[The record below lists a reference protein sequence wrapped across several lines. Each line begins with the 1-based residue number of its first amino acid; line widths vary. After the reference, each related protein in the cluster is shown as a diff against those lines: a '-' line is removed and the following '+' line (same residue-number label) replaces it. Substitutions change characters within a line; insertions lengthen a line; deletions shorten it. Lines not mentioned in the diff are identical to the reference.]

1 MEKSQDTLS
10 IYSASAGSGK
20 TYTIAYEYISMMLT
34 ASMEQNKS
42 YRNILAV
49 TFTNKACD
57 EMKSRIVL
65 NLFLIS
71 NREKYSGKS
80 RKSIDEIIGKIK
92 GKTGLGE
99 SEIISRSRVFFSLIL
114 HDYSFFSIFT
124 IDSFFQKI
132 VRNLTYELGMQ
143 QNFELELDTN
153 LVISQLVDDLML
165 ESETDED
172 LRESIDA
179 LIDKNIDS
187 DKKWSPKEL
196 IRNFVTQAIL
206 SDYKAG
212 DTSSDEYVQYVD
224 DIINSYS
231 FAVKQCMVA
240 IGNEISNQGL
250 EEKDFTGGYANY
262 YNYKLFAN
270 GNPNS
275 SKYKQLIFDRFDIA
289 KFKDEKWFNKKSSY
303 SPDNFIQIIDK
314 FKNDYDDEAS
324 KKFYTAFVIR
334 KNIDLVRLLDKA
346 LGILHK
352 NLERDAIFLLSD
364 VPSMLSQIIEGA
376 EDKNGSISVMPFVFE
391 KVGTAYNNF
400 LIDEFQ
406 DTSQKQWNI
415 FYTMLSEALSQSNRS
430 IIVGDIKQSIYS
442 WRGGDWRILSNL
454 ASGNILKDYTKKEQG
469 LDTNFRSVENI
480 VNFNNDFFKSEYL
493 ADENNPD
500 SKPNVFGSANKSLY
514 DDVHQNVSKKGNSEV
529 KVRFY
534 NEDNEDEK
542 INEEKIF
549 KDMLSEIE
557 RLQLTYKV
565 QPGQITILTR
575 KKSEASFIANS
586 FYAIPEN
593 ERKQGVCY
601 DVVSNEAL
609 YIASNPAVRL
619 IIAYMRY
626 LLNRNDLL
634 SLTEASYLYYLERNK
649 TTEVVEFN
657 RTNLLETLEN
667 DINTKGFDLTAKQ
680 AFEIV
685 DIIICRLHLN
695 DNVSNVP
702 FLVAF
707 RNVVHDYSAKSTDLQ
722 AFIDYWDERGSS
734 ETLKIPESQNA
745 IKIITIHASKGLE
758 ADYIFIP
765 FCNWNFID
773 RIPGVVEYM
782 FVKDPFSAE
791 GMIPVEN
798 SSALEKTY
806 FCDEYHDELYKKR
819 IESYNLLYVAFTR
832 AKSGLYISTNGMQ
845 KSEKDNKNKP
855 QKIENVSH
863 LLIDYFSK
871 QHEGW
876 NNIGAEGLADCVF
889 VNGTLA
895 EPKATD
901 VRSEGN
907 SFIADYP
914 VNEGS
919 DFEIVHHLR
928 DDIEGEIS
936 AREKGNRYH
945 AIFENINVV
954 DDVEMAVN
962 TLLAKGETEWMTAGE
977 LVSEIREKIT
987 NPTVADWY
995 SGNCEVFNEFN
1006 IIVPDSKG
1014 EKLKRPDRVM
1024 VYGDEIVILD
1034 YKFGAEKYEEKYSDQ
1049 VRRYA
1054 SLISQIKGFENKKI
1068 SMYIWY
1074 YFRNEIVKVGP
1085 SCDEGVLRI

>member
-1 MEKSQDTLS
+1 MDNSQKTLS

-20 TYTIAYEYISMMLT
+20 TYTIAYEYISMMLM
-34 ASMEQNKS
+34 ASKDQNKT

-80 RKSIDEIIGKIK
+80 RDSIDEIVKKINE
-92 GKTGLGE
+92 KTGLGE
-99 SEIISRSRVFFSLIL
+99 NEIVSRSRVFFSLIL

-165 ESETDED
+165 ESETDEN
-172 LRESIDA
+172 LRASIDA
-179 LIDKNIDS
+179 LIEKNIDS

-196 IRNFVTQAIL
+196 IRNFVSQALL

-212 DTSSDEYVQYVD
+212 NTSSDEYLQHID
-224 DIINSYS
+224 NIIKTFSC
-231 FAVKQCMVA
+231 AVKDCMDA

-250 EEKDFTGGYANY
+250 EEKDFTGRYANY

-270 GNPNS
+270 GDSNS
-275 SKYKQLIFDRFDIA
+275 TKYNQLLYDKFDIA
-289 KFKDEKWFNKKSSY
+289 KFKDDKWFNKGSKN
-303 SPDNFIQIIDK
+303 SPDSFNRIIDE
-314 FKNDYDDEAS
+314 FRNNYDQRD
-324 KKFYTAFVIR
+324 FFTAWEIK
-334 KNIDLVRLLDKA
+334 KNIELVRLLEKA
-346 LGILHK
+346 LQILHR

-364 VPSMLSQIIEGA
+364 VPSLLSQIIEGS
-376 EDKNGSISVMPFVFE
+376 EDNTGSISVMPFVFE

-442 WRGGDWRILSNL
+442 WRGGDWKILSNL
-454 ASGNILKDYTKKEQG
+454 ANQKILSDYSKKEEG
-469 LDTNFRSVENI
+469 LDTNYRSAENI
-480 VNFNNDFFKSEYL
+480 VEFNNDFFKSSYPSS
-493 ADENNPD
+493 EN
-500 SKPNVFGSANKSLY
+500 SKKNAEIFGETNASLY
-514 DDVHQNVSKKGNSEV
+514 DDVKQKVSNKGNSEIKV
-529 KVRFY
+529 KFY
-534 NEDNEDEK
+534 QETESEDDIDK
-542 INEEKIF
+542 KVIN
-549 KDMLSEIE
+549 DMLAEIE
-557 RLQLTYKV
+557 RLQLEYKV
-565 QPGQITILTR
+565 QPSKITILTR
-575 KKSEASFIANS
+575 KKKEASLIANS
-586 FYAIPEN
+586 FFSIPEKD
-593 ERKQGVCY
+593 RKPGVCY
-601 DVVSNEAL
+601 DIVSNESL

-619 IIAYMRY
+619 IVAYMRY
-626 LLNRNDLL
+626 LLNRKDFL
-634 SLTEASYLYYLERNK
+634 SLTEASYLYYLEKNNI
-649 TTEVVEFN
+649 TEVGEFD
-657 RTNLLETLEN
+657 RVSQLEVFKNEIKSN
-667 DINTKGFDLTAKQ
+667 GYDLMSKQ

-685 DIIICRLHLN
+685 DILISRLHLN
-695 DNVSNVP
+695 ENVRNVP

-722 AFIDYWDERGSS
+722 AFIDYWDERGSN

-758 ADYIFIP
+758 AEYLFIP

-782 FVKDPFSAE
+782 FVKDHFSE
-791 GMIPVEN
+791 DGMIPVVN
-798 SSALEKTY
+798 TKALERTL
-806 FCDEYHDELYKKR
+806 FCDEYMNDLYRKR
-819 IESYNLLYVAFTR
+819 IESFNLLYVAFTR
-832 AKSGLYISTNGMQ
+832 AKSGLYISV
-845 KSEKDNKNKP
+845 KEKQQTAKTEKKDSK
-855 QKIENVSH
+855 QEFARVSD
-863 LLIDYFSK
+863 LLIDYFSQK
-871 QHEGW
+871 CDDWTLKKEG
-876 NNIGAEGLADCVF
+876 ASDKVF
-889 VNGTLA
+889 VKGELP
-895 EPKATD
+895 EPKNSNCA
-901 VRSEGN
+901 VEKN

-928 DDIEGEIS
+928 DDIEGDIS
-936 AREKGNRYH
+936 AREIGNRYH

-962 TLLAKGETEWMTAGE
+962 SLLANGKTDWKTADE
-977 LVSEIREKIT
+977 LIAEIKKKME
-987 NPTVADWY
+987 NPMVASWFSCD
-995 SGNCEVFNEFN
+995 CEVLNEFN
-1006 IIVPDSKG
+1006 IIVPDIKG
-1014 EKLKRPDRVM
+1014 ENLKRPDRVM
-1024 VYGDEIVILD
+1024 VFGDEIVILD
-1034 YKFGAEKYEEKYSDQ
+1034 YKFGAEKNSSKYSEQ

-1054 SLISQIKGFENKKI
+1054 SLISQIKGFSDKKI

-1074 YFRNEIVKVGP
+1074 YFRNEIVKVG
-1085 SCDEGVLRI
+1085 SSSEEGIINI